1 MSTFLGVCMR
11 NTRDNVFKF
20 LNEEGATYTL
30 HITPPFYILFISTY
44 YMLKVRLSPSKK
56 IVFFALMKAY

>member
-1 MSTFLGVCMR
+1 MSTFLGVYMR
-11 NTRDNVFKF
+11 NARDNVFKF

-44 YMLKVRLSPSKK
+44 YMSDSHHPKK
-56 IVFFALMKAY
+56 WFSLLQ